1 MMRTPILALAVI
13 FGVTFLSLPSFADAG
28 KKIEVVENI
37 VGKGGKKVD
46 DIAAAGSRR
55 ALRAAKTSPAPAVPG
70 PRAAADQTS
79 PPLARDSRFAIAPP
93 PNAVSKTAAKTHTL
107 RGRLQAAGQGA
118 GLPDSGP
125 IRFIPEKGY
134 NPSVPIRRGPNK
146 GYVDKFENEWIF
158 DTQKHEWDV
167 TLSRTGK
174 AQLGHFSKSG
184 SHLNVSPEGKITH

>member
-1 MMRTPILALAVI
+1 MKNPILALAAI
-13 FGVTFLSLPSFADAG
+13 FGAVFLALPSFADAG

-37 VGKGGKKVD
+37 VKRGGKKVD
-46 DIAAAGSRR
+46 DIPVAGSRR
-55 ALRAAKTSPAPAVPG
+55 TLRAAKTSPAPAVPG
-70 PRAAADQTS
+70 PRAAAGQTS
-79 PPLARDSRFAIAPP
+79 PPLTRDSRFAIAAP
-93 PNAVSKTAAKTHTL
+93 PNAVSKTAAKPHTL

-118 GLPDSGP
+118 GLPNSGP
-125 IRFIPEKGY
+125 IRFIPQRGY
-134 NPSVPIRRGPNK
+134 NPSAPIRRGPNK

-158 DTQKHEWDV
+158 ATQKNEWDV